1 MDFGL
6 RDKVALVMAASR
18 GLGKASA
25 RALAAEG
32 ARVAITARGAET
44 LNRTAREIRHETGSE
59 VLAIVGD
66 VTRGEDISRA
76 VADTVTTFG
85 GLDILVTNAGGPRP
99 GLFASLSEQDWR
111 DAIDLTLMSVVR
123 LAMAAV
129 PRLRERGGGRI
140 INITSAST
148 KQPIEGLML
157 SNALRAAVVGFAK
170 TLATELAQD
179 GILVTSV
186 APGFI
191 RTDRAVEIAEEAARR
206 EGVPASEI
214 DRRLTAG
221 VPLGRMGEPAELGD
235 VVAFLASE
243 RARYITGVT
252 LIVDGGLVRA
262 V

>member
-1 MDFGL
+1 MDLGL

-25 RALAAEG
+25 HALAAEG
-32 ARVAITARGAET
+32 ARVAITARGADT
-44 LNRTAREIRHETGSE
+44 LNRTAREIRDATGSE
-59 VLAIVGD
+59 ILPIVAD

-76 VADTVTTFG
+76 VADTVATFG

-99 GLFASLSEQDWR
+99 GPFTSLSEQDWR
-111 DAIDLTLMSVVR
+111 DAIELTLMSVVR
-123 LAMAAV
+123 LAMEAV
-129 PRLRERGGGRI
+129 PRLRARGGGRI

-157 SNALRAAVVGFAK
+157 SNALRGAVVGFAK

-191 RTDRAVEIAEEAARR
+191 RTDRAVEIAEEAAHR
-206 EGVPASEI
+206 EGVSTSEI
-214 DRRLTAG
+214 NRRLTAG